1 MHGARKER
9 SPSETDVDMGGSTLT
24 NHDPMSPIDGL
35 DPIPMS
41 TSVGGMAWAWHVSL
55 SRLGLLLP
63 ITIST
68 SLIVLLSRTSSLLFP
83 LQQSNPSKWFHRK
96 EPSSSRKK
104 AQRLWGLRNPVLF
117 FLSGRA
123 FFRWIMIMGQMSC
136 SCSVEIMRPSYLGM
150 RERERLSHQSF
161 FFLSLGFLIPQRR
174 NMIITCF

>member
-55 SRLGLLLP
+55 SRLGFLLP
-63 ITIST
+63 ITTST
-68 SLIVLLSRTSSLLFP
+68 SLIVLLSRLLRFF
-83 LQQSNPSKWFHRK
+83 LCKHPSKWFHRRNLTAA
-96 EPSSSRKK
+96 EK
-104 AQRLWGLRNPVLF
+104 ARRLWGAPKSGPFPPVGPGSWA
-117 FLSGRA
+117 FL
-123 FFRWIMIMGQMSC
+123 WIMIWTCHALLGGNNAAFPC
-136 SCSVEIMRPSYLGM
+136 YLGCGA
-150 RERERLSHQSF
+150 RAASHQSF
-161 FFLSLGFLIPQRR
+161 FSSLSLGFLILQRR